1 LIADLTSLAD
11 SFVKGKVLLFDKPLF
26 WTSFDLVNKVKF
38 LLKSQLGLKK
48 VKVGHSGTLDPLA
61 TGLLVVCTGK
71 ETRNIILYQ
80 SDEKEY
86 LARIT
91 LGFTTPSFDLE
102 TDPDA
107 LFPTGHIG
115 ELQIQEVL
123 RSFGSGYLQIPPA
136 HSARMV
142 KGVRSYKR
150 ARRGES
156 LLPASSWVDL
166 PAIDLVG
173 YMAPVLNIR
182 VVCSKG
188 TYMRSLANDIG
199 LRLGTGACLTG
210 LIRTRSGK
218 FRLDDAMRIQ
228 EFERNLL
235 PL

>member
-1 LIADLTSLAD
+1 M
-11 SFVKGKVLLFDKPLF
+11 F

-38 LLKSQLGLKK
+38 VLGSQLGLKK
-48 VKVGHSGTLDPLA
+48 IKVGHSGTLDPLA
-61 TGLLVVCTGK
+61 TGLLIVCTGK
-71 ETRNIILYQ
+71 ETRKISLYQ

-102 TDPDA
+102 TDPSA
-107 LFPTGHIG
+107 LFPTGHVG
-115 ELQIQEVL
+115 EREIKEVL
-123 RSFGSGYLQIPPA
+123 MSFGTGYLQMPPA

-142 KGVRSYKR
+142 KGIRAYKR

-156 LLPASSWVDL
+156 FLPASSWVDL
-166 PAIDLVG
+166 REIELIG
-173 YMAPVLNIR
+173 YQAPVISLR
-182 VVCSKG
+182 VSCSKG
-188 TYMRSLANDIG
+188 TYMRSLAHDIG

-210 LIRTRSGK
+210 LTRIRSGT
-218 FRLDDAMRIQ
+218 FRLDNAMQVR